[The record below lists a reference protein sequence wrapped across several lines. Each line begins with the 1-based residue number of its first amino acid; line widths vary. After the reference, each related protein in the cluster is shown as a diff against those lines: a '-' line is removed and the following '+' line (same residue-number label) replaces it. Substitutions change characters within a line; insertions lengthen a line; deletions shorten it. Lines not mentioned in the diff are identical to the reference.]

1 MINYVYPLYKDFKF
15 LEMIDFIQNWTWREL
30 NIGLEIELI
39 DNVDVIEYSKSILQ
53 EGIQNFDL
61 ILDIAI
67 SDDVEDIKSKVQVL
81 ANLEKDEQIDV
92 IMDKWRFAMLLQL
105 YFKRE
110 QYTNVYEKIAE
121 IGADF
126 NHPKDMDGLI
136 YYFPSTGIS
145 IEKSWINY
153 IKEQCKRFGIHYLL

>member
-1 MINYVYPLYKDFKF
+1 MGGVIVINYVYPLYKDFKF

-39 DNVDVIEYSKSILQ
+39 NNVDVIEYSKSILQ

-61 ILDIAI
+61 IIDIAI

-92 IMDKWRFAMLLQL
+92 IMDKWRFAILLQL
-105 YFKRE
+105 YFKRD

-121 IGADF
+121 IG
-126 NHPKDMDGLI
+126 G
-136 YYFPSTGIS
+136 
-145 IEKSWINY
+145 
-153 IKEQCKRFGIHYLL
+153 RF

>member
-1 MINYVYPLYKDFKF
+1 MYILC
-15 LEMIDFIQNWTWREL
+15 IRIL
-30 NIGLEIELI
+30 N
-39 DNVDVIEYSKSILQ
+39 SILQ
-53 EGIQNFDL
+53 EGIQNSDL
-61 ILDIAI
+61 ILDLAI
-67 SDDVEDIKSKVQVL
+67 SEAVKDIKSKVQVL
-81 ANLEKDEQIDV
+81 ANLEKNEQTDV

-105 YFKRE
+105 YFKRD

-145 IEKSWINY
+145 IEKSWANY
-153 IKEQCKRFGIHYLL
+153 IKEQCKRFGIHCP

>member
-1 MINYVYPLYKDFKF
+1 MYILC
-15 LEMIDFIQNWTWREL
+15 IRIL
-30 NIGLEIELI
+30 N
-39 DNVDVIEYSKSILQ
+39 SILQ

-61 ILDIAI
+61 ILDLAI
-67 SDDVEDIKSKVQVL
+67 SEAVKDIKSKVQVL
-81 ANLEKDEQIDV
+81 ANLEKNEQTDV
-92 IMDKWRFAMLLQL
+92 IMDKWRFARLLQL
-105 YFKRE
+105 YFKRD

-145 IEKSWINY
+145 IEKSWANY
-153 IKEQCKRFGIHYLL
+153 IKEQCKRFGIHCP

>member
-1 MINYVYPLYKDFKF
+1 MYILC
-15 LEMIDFIQNWTWREL
+15 IRIL
-30 NIGLEIELI
+30 N
-39 DNVDVIEYSKSILQ
+39 SILQ
-53 EGIQNFDL
+53 ESIQNFDL
-61 ILDIAI
+61 ILDLAI
-67 SDDVEDIKSKVQVL
+67 SEAVKDIKSKVQVL
-81 ANLEKDEQIDV
+81 ANLEKNEQTDV

-105 YFKRE
+105 YFKRD

-145 IEKSWINY
+145 IEKSWANY
-153 IKEQCKRFGIHYLL
+153 IKEQCKRFGIHCP